1 MPPYIFAFENERMS
15 MPNKRSPEK
24 KQMSFWLKKTKI
36 DKVEALA
43 QQKGMTK
50 TEFAE
55 YAIELALKL
64 EAEKEQNAKNKKK

>member
-1 MPPYIFAFENERMS
+1 
-15 MPNKRSPEK
+15 MPNKRDPEK
-24 KQMSFWLKKTKI
+24 KQMSFWLKKAKI

-64 EAEKEQNAKNKKK
+64 EAEKEQSNAKNKNNK